1 MNKSLLGPI
10 EYFVELLLH
19 AISLIRNSF
28 VERNLSD
35 KKGRVN
41 LESGISGVSGVLFV
55 VNVCQVSITS
65 THAEYIEW
73 SFLFFKR
80 EQLLKFRLLI

>member
-1 MNKSLLGPI
+1 MNKNVLGPI

-28 VERNLSD
+28 AERNLSD
-35 KKGRVN
+35 KNGRVN
-41 LESGISGVSGVLFV
+41 LESGISGVLFV

-80 EQLLKFRLLI
+80 ERLLKFRLLI